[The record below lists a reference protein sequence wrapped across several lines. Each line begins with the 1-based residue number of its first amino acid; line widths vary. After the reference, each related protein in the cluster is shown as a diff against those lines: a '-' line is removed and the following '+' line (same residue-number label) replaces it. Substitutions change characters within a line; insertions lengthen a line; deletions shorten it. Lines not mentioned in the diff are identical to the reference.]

1 MTSPTA
7 KILRDFWQERTRTV
21 LVVLAVALGLAGF
34 TAVLATYAILD
45 RELDKGYLATNPAS
59 ATLRTDAVDDELVR
73 DVRSGHGVA
82 DAQARR
88 VLSGRLRTP
97 SGEWRGLTLFVVD
110 DYANIRISRLV
121 REKGAWPPAAGEML
135 IERDAFQVARV
146 RIGDS
151 VTVRTTLG
159 PQRSLR
165 VVGGVHDVGQA
176 QARMENVV
184 YGYIT
189 RATLPLLGEEPFLD
203 QLQILAAGNRFD
215 EKHVQAVA
223 AGVQAYLESRGHPVH
238 RVDIPKPGRHPH
250 ADIMRLL
257 LLGMAVFGLGILLL
271 SGILVINLMAALM
284 AAQIRQIGVMKTVG
298 GTRRQIARIYFGQA
312 LMLGGAAVIVALP
325 GGIAGS
331 RAFASAMA
339 VFLNFDLSSFA
350 IPAWVFL
357 AVAAVGIVV
366 PLFAAAWPVWKGSGI
381 PVARALA
388 DTGTSVAAFGA
399 SRFDRL
405 LAGIG
410 GMTRPVL
417 FAIRNSFRRRTRL
430 LLTLATLAAG
440 GLFFLSALN
449 VRASMIAT
457 LDRLFRSKEFDLT
470 VGLAGIQRIEVIER
484 AVRKTPGIRAFEGW
498 ITTEGSVPPA
508 GAATAAP
515 SGPPSHGGGA
525 SHGGGPH
532 AGGSIGADR
541 FVAIALPADTRMQ
554 RFDVVAGRPLAPGD
568 RNAIV
573 VNGAFVS
580 ARRSPAMKVGSDVSL
595 SLGHGSMSWRIVG
608 IVREPFSPPVAY
620 VPKSYIDDLGGLQGM
635 TNSIRVSVEPGQTG
649 RRSIERIKAA
659 LERNLEAEG
668 VRVVGTLSKADS
680 RFGFDQHMVMI
691 YVSLIVIS
699 VVIAGVGGLGLMT
712 TMSLNVLE
720 RRREMG
726 VLRAIGATP
735 TAVWLIVV
743 AEGILIGALS
753 WAVAAAAAWPV
764 SRAIQNLMTSLIFQ
778 SGLEFSFEP
787 AGLAVWAA
795 VSVLLGAVSSFLPAW
810 HASKRPVREA
820 LGYE

>member
-1 MTSPTA
+1 MTSSTS
-7 KILRDFWQERTRTV
+7 KIFRDFWHERTRTV

-34 TAVLATYAILD
+34 TAVLATYAILQ
-45 RELDKGYLATNPAS
+45 RELDEGYRATNPAS
-59 ATLRTDAVDDELVR
+59 ATLRTDAVGDDLVR
-73 DVRSGHGVA
+73 DLRSGHGVA

-97 SGEWRGLTLFVVD
+97 SGEWRGLTLFVVA

-121 REKGAWPPAAGEML
+121 REKGAWPPGPGEIL
-135 IERDAFQVARV
+135 IERDAFQVARA

-151 VTVRTTLG
+151 VTVRTARG
-159 PQRSLR
+159 PERSLR
-165 VVGGVHDVGQA
+165 VVGQVHDVGQA

-189 RATLPLLGEEPFLD
+189 RDTLPSLGEEPFLD
-203 QLQILAAGNRFD
+203 QVQILAAGNRFD

-223 AGVQAYLESRGHPVH
+223 ADVQAYLESRGHPVR
-238 RVDIPKPGRHPH
+238 RVDVPKPGRHPH
-250 ADIMRLL
+250 ADIMGLL

-312 LMLGGAAVIVALP
+312 LLLGGAAVILALP
-325 GGIAGS
+325 AGIAGS

-339 VFLNFDLSSFA
+339 VFLNFDITSFA

-357 AVAAVGIVV
+357 AVTAIGIVV
-366 PLFAAAWPVWKGSGI
+366 PVLAAALPVWRGSGI
-381 PVARALA
+381 TVARALA
-388 DTGTSVAAFGA
+388 DTGTSGSVFGA
-399 SRFDRL
+399 SRFDRF

-417 FAIRNSFRRRTRL
+417 FAIRNGFRRRTRL
-430 LLTLATLAAG
+430 VLTLATLAAG
-440 GLFFLSALN
+440 GLFFLCALN
-449 VRASMIAT
+449 TRASLIAT
-457 LDRLFRSKEFDLT
+457 LDRLFRGKKFDLT
-470 VGLAGIQRIEVIER
+470 VSLAGIQRMEVIER
-484 AVRKTPGIRAFEGW
+484 AVRKTPGARAFEGW
-498 ITTEGSVPPA
+498 ITTEGSITPP
-508 GAATAAP
+508 GARAPAHP
-515 SGPPSHGGGA
+515 SGPRPSHGA
-525 SHGGGPH
+525 PRGGGPH
-532 AGGSIGADR
+532 GGGGLGSDR
-541 FVAIALPADTRMQ
+541 FVAIALPPETGMQ
-554 RFDVVAGRPLAPGD
+554 GFDLLAGRTLAAGD

-573 VNGAFVS
+573 VNGAF
-580 ARRSPAMKVGSDVSL
+580 AARSPTMKIGSEVSL
-595 SLGHGSMSWRIVG
+595 SLGHGSMPWRVVG

-620 VPKSYIDDLGGLQGM
+620 VSKTYVDELGGLAGM
-635 TNSIRVSVEPGQTG
+635 TNSVRVSVEPAQAD

-735 TAVWLIVV
+735 TAVRLIVV
-743 AEGILIGALS
+743 AEGTVIGLLS
-753 WAVAAAAAWPV
+753 WALAAAAAWPV
-764 SRAIQNLMTSLIFQ
+764 SRGIGNLMTSLFFQ
-778 SGLEFSFEP
+778 SGLDFSFEP

-795 VSVLLGAVSSFLPAW
+795 VSLFLGAAASFLPAW
-810 HASKRPVREA
+810 HASQRPVREA

>member
-59 ATLRTDAVDDELVR
+59 ATLRTDALDDELVR

-484 AVRKTPGIRAFEGW
+484 A
-498 ITTEGSVPPA
+498 
-508 GAATAAP
+508 
-515 SGPPSHGGGA
+515 
-525 SHGGGPH
+525 
-532 AGGSIGADR
+532 
-541 FVAIALPADTRMQ
+541 
-554 RFDVVAGRPLAPGD
+554 
-568 RNAIV
+568 
-573 VNGAFVS
+573 
-580 ARRSPAMKVGSDVSL
+580 
-595 SLGHGSMSWRIVG
+595 
-608 IVREPFSPPVAY
+608 
-620 VPKSYIDDLGGLQGM
+620 
-635 TNSIRVSVEPGQTG
+635 
-649 RRSIERIKAA
+649 
-659 LERNLEAEG
+659 
-668 VRVVGTLSKADS
+668 
-680 RFGFDQHMVMI
+680 
-691 YVSLIVIS
+691 
-699 VVIAGVGGLGLMT
+699 
-712 TMSLNVLE
+712 
-720 RRREMG
+720 
-726 VLRAIGATP
+726 
-735 TAVWLIVV
+735 
-743 AEGILIGALS
+743 
-753 WAVAAAAAWPV
+753 
-764 SRAIQNLMTSLIFQ
+764 
-778 SGLEFSFEP
+778 
-787 AGLAVWAA
+787 
-795 VSVLLGAVSSFLPAW
+795 
-810 HASKRPVREA
+810 
-820 LGYE
+820 